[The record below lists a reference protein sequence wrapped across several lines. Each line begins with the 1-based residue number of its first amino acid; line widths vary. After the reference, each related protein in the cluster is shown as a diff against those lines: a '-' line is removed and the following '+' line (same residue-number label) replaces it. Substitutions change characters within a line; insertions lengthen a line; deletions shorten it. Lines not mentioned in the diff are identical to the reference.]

1 MLNLDTTCAMPV
13 FMILLLEDASY
24 MKMHSFPSFL
34 VTFIFLWEKE
44 ENAVVADTSSKWKRE
59 EARSR
64 IGLARALLL
73 LLIPS

>member
-1 MLNLDTTCAMPV
+1 MPV

-44 ENAVVADTSSKWKRE
+44 ENAVVADTSSKWK
-59 EARSR
+59 EAEAATR
-64 IGLARALLL
+64 RAPPAAAQLL
-73 LLIPS
+73 

>member
-1 MLNLDTTCAMPV
+1 MPV

-44 ENAVVADTSSKWKRE
+44 ENAVVADTSSKWK
-59 EARSR
+59 EAEAAA
-64 IGLARALLL
+64 ARRAPPAAAQLL
-73 LLIPS
+73 